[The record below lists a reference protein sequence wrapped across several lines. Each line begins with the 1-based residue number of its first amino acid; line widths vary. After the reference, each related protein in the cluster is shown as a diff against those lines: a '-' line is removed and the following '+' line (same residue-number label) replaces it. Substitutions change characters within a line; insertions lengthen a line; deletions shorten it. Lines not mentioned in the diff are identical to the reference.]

1 MWDLNKKKYVDL
13 GLMGVGTNVLGGYNN
28 NKINK
33 SVIKAIKTG
42 NMSSLNSLEEF
53 QLAKLIIKLHK
64 WADMAKFAKT
74 GGEANALAIRIA
86 RAYTKT
92 DKVAVCGYHG
102 WYDWYLAANLKNKNS
117 LKNHLSNNL
126 KISGV
131 PKALKNTVFTFE
143 YNNFDQFKKII
154 EKNKIKIVKME
165 VRRF

>member
-1 MWDLNKKKYVDL
+1 
-13 GLMGVGTNVLGGYNN
+13 MGVGTNVLGYNN

-126 KISGV
+126 KISGF
-131 PKALKNTVFTFE
+131 KALKSCF
-143 YNNFDQFKKII
+143 YI
-154 EKNKIKIVKME
+154 
-165 VRRF
+165 